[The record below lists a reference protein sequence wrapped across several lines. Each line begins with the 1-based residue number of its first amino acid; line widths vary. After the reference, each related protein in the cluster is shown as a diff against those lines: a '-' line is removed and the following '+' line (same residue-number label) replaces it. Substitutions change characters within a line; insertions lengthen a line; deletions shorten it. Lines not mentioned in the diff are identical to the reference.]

1 MIKAKLVSL
10 IGGIILLASCGDDP
24 MPKPHAY
31 PRIDIGERSYELF
44 SPECAFEFKYSTAA
58 KIVQG
63 KQANCFYDL
72 SYPQYNAKIHLTYI
86 DIKDDLKQ
94 LIDQEYK
101 IKEKHNQ
108 FATSVQERL
117 YRNNEKRVN
126 ALLFNINGIKAATPL
141 QFFITDS
148 TQHFFR
154 GVLYFYNTPNNDS
167 LAPVISHIK
176 ADVDT
181 LIESFR
187 WKN

>member
-1 MIKAKLVSL
+1 MLKGNIL
-10 IGGIILLASCGDDP
+10 GIISTVFLVMSCEDAP
-24 MPKPHAY
+24 SPKPHAY
-31 PRIDIGERSYELF
+31 PRIDIEKRGYELF
-44 SPECAFEFKYSTAA
+44 SPECAFEFKHSIAA
-58 KIVQG
+58 KVVKG
-63 KQANCFYDL
+63 KQSDCFYDL

-86 DIKDDLKQ
+86 DIKNDLKQ

-117 YRNNEKRVN
+117 YQNNKKNVN

-148 TQHFFR
+148 THHFFR

-187 WKN
+187 WK